1 MLPKTLKYGSK
12 IESAVARSSR
22 VNFQPMQSES
32 YNSNDVITIN
42 IPTRNNLVMVGS
54 ESYLK
59 FTLNALTASAA
70 VSIRS
75 DSCGPAHGLIQRIR
89 IFHGSNLKFL
99 MQSIGKVI
107 GFVIPKEWQVIIF

>member
-22 VNFQPMQSES
+22 VNIQPMQGGS
-32 YNSNDVITIN
+32 YNLNDVISIM
-42 IPTRNNLVMVGS
+42 IPTRNNLVMCGS

-70 VSIRS
+70 ASLRS
-75 DSCGPAHGLIQRIR
+75 DSCGPGHALIQRIR

-99 MQSIGKVI
+99 M
-107 GFVIPKEWQVIIF
+107 